1 MRRGLASFIREMGYR
16 LSKARGSLKNESEGT
31 SSGKNEVSYEELSR
45 LMRIRDLMSILLTYP
60 MKMDEGGKL
69 KSCISAFPEW
79 KAQLLST
86 DHDTIVMDKPWRV
99 LTEKALGCM
108 KGFMPTEIISKIES
122 GERSIFNHNDADAIP
137 KAILHLTV
145 DLAVNQLIQTLF
157 SGDYYARYISLSSR
171 NLAEKR
177 SVVNK
182 IEAAFEE
189 KHNMFGIDKDFLSAL
204 WINAS
209 TYKTDAEIRVQE
221 EINNKMAAGFSE
233 TKGGEEK
240 MNRHLVIVVDAD
252 SNKKLDLHKVSFPT
266 GVVVVLITTEL
277 KDDDFRIT
285 SMMDLNI
292 RTQDHLLPW
301 ELFCSYVGSSKVC
314 SSLVIQRI
322 AVQIVKE
329 CHGHLLAVVLVAK
342 YLKNVE
348 DVKQWQVALEKL
360 SSSLN
365 PSSDYRDSNGIDISR
380 VMVNAFVDIIWED
393 IDDTQKLCLEL
404 SLSVH
409 NIKIGKRLAILVSDW
424 ADILSGHTQEMKLN
438 SDEFGEYG
446 RHIRELLDR
455 FVLLKNERGDVYL
468 PVETYDIIKSLHTL
482 NPSIIRHDALGLP
495 EPPCIGR
502 WHDLIQI
509 ELMDNK
515 IRELPQSP
523 ECPKLRVLLL
533 QGNVDLM
540 DIPDSFFDHM
550 PLLQQLDL
558 SYTSIRD
565 LPSSVSKLT
574 QLKKFYLRGC
584 DLFMELPPQ
593 IGQLKNL
600 EELDLDGTLIT
611 RLPKEIREL
620 INLRSLTLCFD
631 GYHHVLGHGN
641 KGKQI
646 SNSTII
652 PTGLISNLTQ
662 LNYLNIKVDPEDER
676 WNDNVNIVFVEI
688 IGLKRLETVSI
699 YIPKANLLK
708 LIPVHK
714 SLNFRLVVG
723 NHMRRFISR
732 VTPELEEKFKRCD
745 YSIKFVN
752 GVNVPNVVKMTLGNF
767 KALYLDRH
775 MTIKS
780 LSDFELRNLSGL
792 QICVLAECNQMETI
806 VDRSYLHDGPAL
818 PNLEFLS
825 VFYMKNLKSLCE
837 RPNPSFLRLKS
848 IALHTCPMLTT
859 VFTEDSLK
867 DLSLLEEIIIEDCP
881 KVTTLIRHDSSEI
894 KTRFTMPK
902 LRKISLLY
910 LPELVNIFNGL
921 HVEHD
926 VEKMVFYY
934 CPKLQSLSQWE
945 LSKASVKII
954 IGESVW
960 WEALKWNAAEWGDAG
975 RPNVFERIFSPISEE
990 ADIMTQLAAHQE
1002 TQLSTDHD
1010 EFLGTKQRHDD
1021 SKLPSNPEE
1030 VEDLRRDSA
1039 ANPLIAFTYDEL
1051 KIITANFR
1059 QDRVLGGV
1067 GFGRVYKGFISEE
1080 LIRKGLPTLDVAVK
1094 VHDGDNSHQGSREW
1108 LSQVEFW
1115 GQLSHPNLVKVIGYC
1130 CEDNHRVLI
1139 YEYMSR
1145 GGLDNYLFK
1154 YAPAI
1159 PPLSWSMRM
1168 KIAFGA
1174 AKGLAFLHEAE
1185 KTVIYRC
1192 FNTSNIL
1199 LDQEYNAKL
1208 SDFGLAK
1215 DGPVGDKSH
1224 VSTRVMG
1231 TYGYAAPE
1239 YLATGHLYIKSDVY
1253 SFGVVL
1259 LELLTGRRS
1268 LDTTFDGEQK
1278 LAEWAHSLLKEKKK
1292 LLKIID
1298 PRLDGDYP
1306 IKAVH
1311 KAARLAYH
1319 CLNSHPKARPL
1330 MREIVH
1336 SLEPLQ
1342 AHTEAPIGKKR

>member
-1 MRRGLASFIREMGYR
+1 MGSR

-45 LMRIRDLMSILLTYP
+45 LMRIRDLMSLLLTYP

-204 WINAS
+204 WINSS

-252 SNKKLDLHKVSFPT
+252 SNKKLDLHKVRFPT

-329 CHGHLLAVVLVAK
+329 CHGHLLAVVLVAN

-348 DVKQWQVALEKL
+348 DVKQWQVALDKL

-365 PSSDYRDSNGIDISR
+365 PSYDYRDSDGIGISR

-438 SDEFGEYG
+438 SNEFGEYI
-446 RHIRELLDR
+446 RHIRVLLDR
-455 FVLLKNERGDVYL
+455 FVFLKIERGDVYL

-482 NPSIIRHDALGLP
+482 NPSIIRHDALGFL
-495 EPPCIGR
+495 EPPCIER
-502 WHDLIQI
+502 WHNLIRI
-509 ELMDNK
+509 ELMDDK
-515 IRELPQSP
+515 ICELPESP

-540 DIPDSFFDHM
+540 DIPDSFFEHM

-593 IGQLKNL
+593 IGLLKNL

-611 RLPKEIREL
+611 HLPKEIREL

-975 RPNVFERIFSPISEE
+975 RPNSLMCISFVLISLIDSPKR
-990 ADIMTQLAAHQE
+990 QNQ
-1002 TQLSTDHD
+1002 
-1010 EFLGTKQRHDD
+1010 GTKQRHDD

-1051 KIITANFR
+1051 KIITENFR

-1094 VHDGDNSHQGSREW
+1094 VHDGDNSHQGHREW

-1154 YAPAI
+1154 Y
-1159 PPLSWSMRM
+1159 
-1168 KIAFGA
+1168 
-1174 AKGLAFLHEAE
+1174 
-1185 KTVIYRC
+1185 
-1192 FNTSNIL
+1192 
-1199 LDQEYNAKL
+1199 
-1208 SDFGLAK
+1208 
-1215 DGPVGDKSH
+1215 
-1224 VSTRVMG
+1224 
-1231 TYGYAAPE
+1231 
-1239 YLATGHLYIKSDVY
+1239 GHLYIKSDVY

-1311 KAARLAYH
+1311 KAAMLAYH
-1319 CLNSHPKARPL
+1319 CLNRDPKARPL